1 MRIIIAS
8 ELLRFVLEKA
18 KKDPSICEV
27 YLHVQVGN
35 DEAKQ
40 FYLGH
45 GFEEAGVIKD
55 YYKRIEPPDC
65 YILKKS
71 LKDVQE
77 S

>member
-1 MRIIIAS
+1 MS
-8 ELLRFVLEKA
+8 
-18 KKDPSICEV
+18 DV

-45 GFEEAGVIKD
+45 GFEDHGVIKD

-65 YILKKS
+65 YILKKQ
-71 LKDVQE
+71 LKE
-77 S
+77 A